1 MLSLK
6 KSSAVLA
13 LGMSLTLGLAACGS
27 NNTETVGAGSSSSK
41 APSSAPSPVAA
52 LDSLTG
58 KQTAVT
64 LDPAFLKGLTSLKLT
79 PATIG
84 GATLDAAT
92 GKIAFPITG
101 GNVTY
106 FDPKSGVTP
115 FVTGMINHD
124 NSGLQLTGANDFNT
138 RGEGID
144 ECSDRL
150 KQADVAP
157 RVIVDNLHVGTT
169 TLGLTPTHGA
179 SHPFGPRP
187 GRRSDDPVGPKNG
200 DRHIVRCIA
209 GPHRRYHWPV
219 RTPHHQRS
227 NRSHRSP
234 DNDSPATADAAAAA
248 NEMTPRRRRPAAPR
262 PSASTSTDHADRW
275 PWPLPN
281 PP

>member
-27 NNTETVGAGSSSSK
+27 NDTEAVGAGSSSK
-41 APSSAPSPVAA
+41 APSSAPSPAAA

-64 LDPAFLKGLTSLKLT
+64 LDPAFLKGITALKLT

-115 FVTGMINHD
+115 FVTGMISHD
-124 NSGLQLTGANDFNT
+124 KSGLSLTGGGKKVELTDFVVDPGKSMLT
-138 RGEGID
+138 GKVTVDG
-144 ECSDRL
+144 
-150 KQADVAP
+150 KVAFP
-157 RVIVDNLHVGTT
+157 SAPLFFLDGSTVKPLDTTSQPGFAVLEGTT
-169 TLGLTPTHGA
+169 VSLTKAAADALNGV
-179 SHPFGPRP
+179 FGVTALTEFF
-187 GRRSDDPVGPKNG
+187 PVGIAEITLALPK
-200 DRHIVRCIA
+200 
-209 GPHRRYHWPV
+209 
-219 RTPHHQRS
+219 S
-227 NRSHRSP
+227 
-234 DNDSPATADAAAAA
+234 
-248 NEMTPRRRRPAAPR
+248 
-262 PSASTSTDHADRW
+262 
-275 PWPLPN
+275 
-281 PP
+281 